1 MKSLKNLIIALSIS
15 LISWGSVYA
24 QDTRSNENGEESVQI
39 VLADTVGINIQN
51 KNFVYV
57 AKKMKG
63 EITLDGV
70 LDEEDWLNANQME
83 NFRLVTPVDSGYP
96 YQKSTGMITYDDKA
110 LYIATIF
117 YATDRL
123 LHRLYSDV

>member
-24 QDTRSNENGEESVQI
+24 QDTRSNENGEEKVQI

-57 AKKMKG
+57 AKKN
-63 EITLDGV
+63 E
-70 LDEEDWLNANQME
+70 
-83 NFRLVTPVDSGYP
+83 R
-96 YQKSTGMITYDDKA
+96 
-110 LYIATIF
+110 
-117 YATDRL
+117 
-123 LHRLYSDV
+123 